1 MTETILVTSTAEG
14 TGKTAIT
21 IGLGL
26 LAQDAG
32 RDVGYMKPKGT
43 RLRTQVGKVLDA
55 DPVLAQELLGVT
67 DAIESMEPV
76 VYSATFLQ
84 QVLRGR
90 QEAEEIRAAFEEAYE
105 SVAEDRDL
113 VLIEGADRVST
124 GSVIDLTDVD
134 VASLVDGNAIVV
146 APYDR
151 VEAVDEV
158 LEVAERFGD
167 RLAGVLFNAVSRD
180 AHDELEADVVP
191 FLEGRGVPVL
201 GAIPRKPHLASV
213 SVEELANEIGG
224 TLITDTPT
232 DGRVERFS
240 VGAMSSDAALRHFRR
255 ARDAVV
261 ITGGDRSGIQTAAL
275 EAPGIKGLVL
285 TGGYHPPGSIVGRAE
300 EAGVPVMT
308 VEADTANT
316 IERVE
321 TVLGEGRT
329 RNAAEVEMMREL
341 LADHVD
347 TTALLGTD

>member
-90 QEAEEIRAAFEEAYE
+90 QESEEIRAAFEEAYE